1 MDSER
6 RENGNTHSVLIAQI
20 LDCTRAKSEHE
31 WAAAKEI
38 ERLRAEL
45 LNESEARERAEEALR
60 LQDGFRENRCEDK
73 YWVRSCHICGMM
85 ARTED
90 TNDGKPICHWR
101 IVDGMLR
108 DAALR
113 RGEKGE
119 MA

>member
-1 MDSER
+1 MNPRPGSGQR
-6 RENGNTHSVLIAQI
+6 RRCASKTVSGKT
-20 LDCTRAKSEHE
+20 DAKIS
-31 WAAAKEI
+31 I
-38 ERLRAEL
+38 GC
-45 LNESEARERAEEALR
+45 AL
-60 LQDGFRENRCEDK
+60 
-73 YWVRSCHICGMM
+73 VIS
-85 ARTED
+85 RTED